1 MIQPGTDCEFLF
13 ILQFGAP
20 EFDGPVERGR
30 QKQVGKINLGE
41 GRKEGRDRRN
51 GEREKE
57 REKKR
62 EGGRRR
68 GGKSEREGGM
78 LRVNAANDSN

>member
-1 MIQPGTDCEFLF
+1 MF

-30 QKQVGKINLGE
+30 QKQVGKINLGA
-41 GRKEGRDRRN
+41 GRKEGGREGRK

-57 REKKR
+57 REKKK
-62 EGGRRR
+62 EGER
-68 GGKSEREGGM
+68 GGSGRGREEREREERKKGGVGEKINK
-78 LRVNAANDSN
+78 RDSN